1 MRPKVSVIVPAYN
14 AEKYIEQ
21 CVESLLEQ
29 TIENIEIIIIDDGST
44 DRTAKILNEYAVKD
58 NRIRLFHQKNCG
70 LYKTRE
76 RALEY
81 VNGEYVGWVDADD
94 FVAPEMFE
102 KLYKLAEEKAADC
115 VFCNYE
121 FFPARIKTKEKW
133 FRPYLGKKDVDFL
146 ERNSQPWN
154 KIVKTS
160 LLKEL
165 KIGELFTTCFDEAYI
180 KVLMN
185 AKNPVSIDEKLYF
198 YRMSDATMSSSYK
211 NVEHYREFI
220 QASTAL
226 KKEMLKKY
234 GENVYYREY
243 FEYREIYYTI
253 QTMLVSANARDRS
266 SYLTLKSSLSH
277 YTYDYH
283 KNQHISKILTRN
295 FGRFKAVAIE
305 WFVPSCYTIAVLL
318 SKLAFS

>member
-1 MRPKVSVIVPAYN
+1 M
-14 AEKYIEQ
+14 
-21 CVESLLEQ
+21 
-29 TIENIEIIIIDDGST
+29 
-44 DRTAKILNEYAVKD
+44 
-58 NRIRLFHQKNCG
+58 
-70 LYKTRE
+70 
-76 RALEY
+76 
-81 VNGEYVGWVDADD
+81 
-94 FVAPEMFE
+94 
-102 KLYKLAEEKAADC
+102 
-115 VFCNYE
+115 
-121 FFPARIKTKEKW
+121 
-133 FRPYLGKKDVDFL
+133 GKKDVDFL